1 MSDLP
6 RRSAGEAPAL
16 TMAYIGLGA
25 NLGDAPAALRSAVQA
40 IGALPGTQVLRC
52 SALYRSAPVD
62 ATGPDFYNAVAAL
75 RTSLPPHELLAALQS
90 IEAAAGRERP
100 YRNAPRTLDLDI
112 LLFDGLAID
121 TPTLTVPHPRMHERA
136 FVLLPLAEIAP
147 AQVRAEWLQAV
158 RDQRIE
164 RLEAV

>member
-1 MSDLP
+1 MPDH
-6 RRSAGEAPAL
+6 
-16 TMAYIGLGA
+16 TAYIGLGA
-25 NLGDAPAALRSAVQA
+25 NLGDAPAALRAAIQA
-40 IGALPGTQVLRC
+40 LAALPGTQLLQC

-75 RTSLPPHELLAALQS
+75 RTSLPPQELLAALQS

-112 LLFDGLAID
+112 LLFDALAID

-164 RLEAV
+164 RLGAV

>member
-25 NLGDAPAALRSAVQA
+25 NLGDAPAALRGAIQA
-40 IGALPGTQVLRC
+40 LAALPGTQLLQC

-100 YRNAPRTLDLDI
+100 YHNAPRTLDLDI

>member
-1 MSDLP
+1 MPDH
-6 RRSAGEAPAL
+6 
-16 TMAYIGLGA
+16 TAYIGLGA
-25 NLGDAPAALRSAVQA
+25 NLGDAPAALRAAIQA
-40 IGALPGTQVLRC
+40 LAALPGTQLLQC

-75 RTSLPPHELLAALQS
+75 RTSLPPHELLVALQS

-121 TPTLTVPHPRMHERA
+121 TTPHA
-136 FVLLPLAEIAP
+136 
-147 AQVRAEWLQAV
+147 
-158 RDQRIE
+158 
-164 RLEAV
+164 

>member
-1 MSDLP
+1 MPDH
-6 RRSAGEAPAL
+6 
-16 TMAYIGLGA
+16 TAYIGLGA
-25 NLGDAPAALRSAVQA
+25 NLGDAPAALRAAIQA
-40 IGALPGTQVLRC
+40 LAALPGTQLLQC

-75 RTSLPPHELLAALQS
+75 RTSLPPHELLVALQS

-121 TPTLTVPHPRMHERA
+121 TPKLTVPHPRMHERA

>member
-16 TMAYIGLGA
+16 TTAYIGLGA
-25 NLGDAPAALRSAVQA
+25 NLGDAPAALRGAIQA
-40 IGALPGTQVLRC
+40 LAALPGTQLLQC

-100 YRNAPRTLDLDI
+100 YRNAPRTLDLDV
-112 LLFDGLAID
+112 LLID
-121 TPTLTVPHPRMHERA
+121 DQVIHTPTLTVPHPRMRERA

-147 AQVRAEWLQAV
+147 ARVRAEWLQAV